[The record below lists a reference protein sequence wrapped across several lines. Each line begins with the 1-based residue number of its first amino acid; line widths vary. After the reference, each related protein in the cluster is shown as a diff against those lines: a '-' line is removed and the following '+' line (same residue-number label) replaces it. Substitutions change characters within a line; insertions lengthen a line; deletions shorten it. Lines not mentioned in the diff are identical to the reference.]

1 MVSFMTCGADRLTCA
16 PQILSDRHSK
26 LLWHRRC
33 SLNYTLMIWERTFV
47 SRAERRLGVTKLEQ
61 QGGGT
66 GSLLELLT
74 ESVPSDFNDSISFKL
89 TIDLAKMTPFNG
101 MKRDEMASSKIKLWT
116 VPMTN
121 LLSRKYWGMLLV
133 VFPSSLIIHWHHS
146 CYASSSWDE
155 MYSPTDTNGNWEW
168 ILWFENYQAGI
179 GAKFDQNLRLPK
191 SW

>member
-1 MVSFMTCGADRLTCA
+1 MGGNDVPCTLRGYKYITKQEFLKSRL
-16 PQILSDRHSK
+16 
-26 LLWHRRC
+26 RC

-121 LLSRKYWGMLLV
+121 LLSQNYRGMLLV
-133 VFPSSLIIHWHHS
+133 FFQFPHHLLIS
-146 CYASSSWDE
+146 CYASSSWDDI
-155 MYSPTDTNGNWEW
+155 MSSPTDTNGN
-168 ILWFENYQAGI
+168 
-179 GAKFDQNLRLPK
+179 
-191 SW
+191 